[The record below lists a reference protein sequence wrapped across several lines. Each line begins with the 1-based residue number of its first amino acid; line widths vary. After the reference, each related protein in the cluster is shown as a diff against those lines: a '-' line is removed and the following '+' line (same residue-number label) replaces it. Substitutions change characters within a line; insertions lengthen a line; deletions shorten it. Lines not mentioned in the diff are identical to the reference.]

1 MKVCEKVQKKG
12 LTSYNEV
19 ADELVGEFSDPRN
32 MSPSDQVSH
41 VSTNSFLLYTNTLST
56 IIFFLI
62 LTEFQKK
69 ILLFVVIL
77 VDCVSYDG
85 DDFNFGR
92 LYLEFFTT
100 NQVCV

>member
-56 IIFFLI
+56 IFFFSDI
-62 LTEFQKK
+62 DGISKK
-69 ILLFVVIL
+69 NTTFCS
-77 VDCVSYDG
+77 DP
-85 DDFNFGR
+85 GR
-92 LYLEFFTT
+92 L
-100 NQVCV
+100 CVI